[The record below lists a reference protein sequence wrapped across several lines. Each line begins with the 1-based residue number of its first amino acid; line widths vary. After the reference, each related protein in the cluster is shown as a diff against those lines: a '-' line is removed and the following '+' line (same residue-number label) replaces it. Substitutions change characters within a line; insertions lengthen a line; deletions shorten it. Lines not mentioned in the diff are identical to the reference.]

1 MHRPELRLDRTD
13 LGARYLKQLPDL
25 LAAFRRQIEA
35 GASAWPQLE
44 LQRARPG
51 PLPPAAVAFLQQ
63 HYNKDLTAEYLDIF
77 FGPTALTHIWT
88 RDGDIVALIG
98 GIVETIAVCGLSAPR
113 LVVNFLC
120 VAPELRGQGLVRY
133 IDSALSLEACER
145 DLESDAAGALVGAD
159 ALAAT
164 APKAS
169 VLSVYHTST
178 ALAGGFST
186 TTSYTY
192 PVQLEAL
199 RRVGAWGGARP
210 PAVPARGAPT
220 RVLAGALDDTYIAE
234 WVARHKAFHERNG
247 YAAYRDWT
255 AAEAMRWL
263 AHPAVVHLS
272 IGEDDICF
280 VMTNAGRVRVAA
292 IHSCCFA
299 DAAAAEG
306 ALAAAEHWL
315 RKNSDAE
322 LAWLLV
328 GLPTAPASWKK
339 VTKEPLNHFLVNQ
352 LVRGVPAAAN
362 SLTML

>member
-1 MHRPELRLDRTD
+1 M
-13 LGARYLKQLPDL
+13 
-25 LAAFRRQIEA
+25 
-35 GASAWPQLE
+35 S
-44 LQRARPG
+44 
-51 PLPPAAVAFLQQ
+51 FLQQ
-63 HYNKDLTAEYLDIF
+63 HYNKNLTAEYLDIF
-77 FGPTALTHIWT
+77 FGNATALAHIWT
-88 RDGDIVALIG
+88 RDGEIVAFIG
-98 GIVETIAVCGLSAPR
+98 GIIETIAVCGLSAPR

-120 VAPELRGQGLVRY
+120 IAPELRGQGLLRY

-145 DLESDAAGALVGAD
+145 ALAGAPAD
-159 ALAAT
+159 ALANTPAGAPADALAGAPADAPAGAPADAPAD
-164 APKAS
+164 APKIS
-169 VLSVYHTST
+169 VLSVYHTSV

-186 TTSYTY
+186 TPSYTY

-199 RRVGAWGGARP
+199 RRKGAWGDARP
-210 PAVPARGAPT
+210 AAVPARGAPVHVHA
-220 RVLAGALDDTYIAE
+220 RASALDDAYVSE

-255 AAEAMRWL
+255 TAEAMRWL
-263 AHPAVVHLS
+263 AHPAVIHLE

-280 VMTNAGRVRVAA
+280 VMTSAGRVRVAA

-306 ALAAAEHWL
+306 ALAAAVHWL

-339 VTKEPLNHFLVNQ
+339 ITSAPLNHFLVNQ
-352 LVRGVPAAAN
+352 LVRGVAPEAN